1 MGFIMARENRTKYV
15 ILGVLSTESMSGY
28 EIKQTVNHD
37 LGFFWFESDGQ
48 IYPTLKFLL
57 KNGLIILDATVNNT
71 SKRDK
76 KIYSISE
83 TGKKELKE
91 WLSKHEESFHVR
103 NEFLLKIFYG
113 YNSDNETNLSRI
125 YNQKFRLKQKLDI
138 LESLKK
144 NILAKKETYTLVKPE
159 FFWLITIDYG
169 IISIKALIEWCEN
182 TINLIKKTKV

>member
-1 MGFIMARENRTKYV
+1 MARENRTKYV

-48 IYPTLKFLL
+48 IYPTLKSLL
-57 KNGLIILDATVNNT
+57 EDGLITLDTTINQT

-76 KIYSISE
+76 KIYSINKK
-83 TGKKELKE
+83 GKNELQI
-91 WLSKHEESFHVR
+91 WLSKHEESFHIR

-125 YNQKFRLKQKLDI
+125 YNQKFRFKQKLDI

-144 NILAKKETYTLVKPE
+144 NIHLKKESYTSEEPG

-169 IISIKALIEWCEN
+169 ITSIKALIEWCDN
-182 TINLIKKTKV
+182 TINLIKKSRV